1 MNTAF
6 NLKKVIFI
14 LVLTALIFA
23 GYLFYKDNYTEN
35 LISVKNNVENNLLE
49 NSTSSSGIN
58 SIQNIQNIQN
68 TQNTQNTSDKLN
80 VTNKT
85 PNQTQ
90 NNITK
95 SGYTLADVAKHD
107 TAKDC

>member
-14 LVLTALIFA
+14 LVSAALIFV

-35 LISVKNNVENNLLE
+35 LITVKNNAENNLLE
-49 NSTSSSGIN
+49 NSTSSVSIN
-58 SIQNIQNIQN
+58 Y
-68 TQNTQNTSDKLN
+68 TQNTSDKLN

-85 PNQTQ
+85 PNQTE

-95 SGYTLADVAKHD
+95 SGYTLADVAKHN
-107 TAKDC
+107 TSKDC